1 MSKGTVNKV
10 ILLGRLGKDPEMR
23 YAPSG
28 TAVANFS
35 LATNHSTKDQD
46 GNFTDKT
53 EWHRVVCLG
62 RLAEIAGEYLTK
74 GKQVYV
80 EGRLQT
86 RSWEDQQGQTR
97 YMTEIVASE
106 MTMIG
111 GRGESGESDDNSGE
125 ATAPA
130 AKKSADKPRVK
141 EENPPEIIEE
151 DDLPF

>member
-23 YAPSG
+23 YSPSG

-35 LATNHSTKDQD
+35 MATNHSTKDQD

-62 RLAEIAGEYLTK
+62 RLAEIAGEYLQK
-74 GKQVYV
+74 GKQVYI
-80 EGRLQT
+80 EGRIQT

-97 YMTEIVASE
+97 YVTEVVANE

-111 GRGESGESDDNSGE
+111 GRNDNNGGDSTSYDAAAPPPKKE
-125 ATAPA
+125 ASPKVQEEA
-130 AKKSADKPRVK
+130 ASSP
-141 EENPPEIIEE
+141 NEE